1 MKLQKALKLTRDLF
15 LPEAIDDPWLEAEVI
30 LMHTLEMR
38 REELYLRWGEEL
50 PQDVMPSLMENI
62 GQRLSHKPAAYII
75 QSREFF
81 GIELWVDERV
91 FIPRPESE
99 ILVSEALTFARGL
112 HLPRIADV
120 GTGSGALALA
130 LALNLPSSLIYA
142 MDISA
147 SALQVARINAQR
159 HGVGNIHFLQGDL
172 LSPLP
177 GAVDIILANLPYVG
191 GEDFSALPP
200 EVSLEPREALYGGE
214 DGLGVISRM
223 FSQIARPPQLMLVEI
238 GMGQAGRARKIAQ
251 KYFPEAEID
260 LVCDLAGIERVVKI
274 AC

>member
-1 MKLQKALKLTRDLF
+1 MKLKKALKLTRDLF
-15 LPEAIDDPWLEAEVI
+15 LLEAIDDPWLEAEVI

-38 REELYLRWGEEL
+38 REKLYLSWEEEL
-50 PQDVMPSLMENI
+50 PRDVMPCLAENI
-62 GQRLSHKPAAYII
+62 GQRLRHKPAAYIT
-75 QSREFF
+75 QNSEFF
-81 GIELWVDERV
+81 GIELQVDERV

-99 ILVSEALTFARGL
+99 VLVSEALSFARGL
-112 HLPRIADV
+112 HSPRIADV
-120 GTGSGALALA
+120 GTGSGAIALA

-142 MDISA
+142 TDIST
-147 SALQVARINAQR
+147 SALQVAKINAQR
-159 HGVGNIHFLQGDL
+159 HKVGNIYFLQGDL
-172 LSPLP
+172 LFPLP
-177 GAVDIILANLPYVG
+177 EAVDIIVANLPYVRE
-191 GEDFSALPP
+191 EDFSALPP

-238 GMGQAGRARKIAQ
+238 GMGQAERTRKIAQ
-251 KYFPEAEID
+251 KYFPEAGID